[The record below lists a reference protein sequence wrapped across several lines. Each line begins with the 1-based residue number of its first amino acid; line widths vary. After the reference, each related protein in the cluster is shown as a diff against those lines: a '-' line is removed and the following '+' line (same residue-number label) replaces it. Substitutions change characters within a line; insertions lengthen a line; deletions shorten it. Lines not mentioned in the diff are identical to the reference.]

1 MTNNSNLRIGYGVD
15 VHAFASGDH
24 IILGGVTIPYHAG
37 LRAHSDGDVV
47 IHALVDALLSAC
59 ALGDIGQHFPD
70 TENRWKGCSS
80 RIFLKESVRMLQERN
95 FSIANV
101 DITVLAE
108 APKLSQYREAIRS
121 NLADDM
127 AIALDQV
134 NIKATTTEKL
144 GFIGRKEGIAA
155 TAIALI
161 QKQTSH

>member
-1 MTNNSNLRIGYGVD
+1 MTNDSNLRIGYGVD
-15 VHAFASGDH
+15 VHAFESGDH

-47 IHALVDALLSAC
+47 IHALIDALLGAS

-70 TENRWKGCSS
+70 TERRWKDCNS
-80 RIFLKESVRMLQERN
+80 RIFLKEVVKILQESN
-95 FSIANV
+95 FFIINV

-108 APKLSQYREAIRS
+108 APKLSQYRKEIS
-121 NLADDM
+121 TNLADDM
-127 AIALDQV
+127 AIAINQV

-161 QKQTSH
+161 QKQIN